1 MKNRNLIMKD
11 METNKTERKEPI
23 AQPEGQHNRQVEEAL
38 ICSILLSKSAML
50 KVAPVVKAGMFSDPY
65 LGLIY
70 RAMDELD
77 SEGNTPDIMTVDV
90 KARRLDEA
98 MWEEKKGIA
107 SISRAMCECR
117 LEEGAMFYAEE
128 VKRLYMLRLM
138 HALFVKLT
146 GKAGQYA
153 TDYGELIEENE
164 REMLALRELSST
176 GTPACSLV
184 EMAGEVLEM
193 YARREENKSDVNY
206 IRTGIESLDHVIGG
220 FYKGE
225 LTVLAGR
232 PGDGKT
238 ATAMFMAMEAA
249 MAGKSVCYYSMEMT
263 KLQTMNRIFTGY
275 AGVNSHHLRTGGIS
289 REEMYRMTHLMDR
302 LRGWRLSFY
311 YTPANTV
318 ENIRAQSTLQKKKG
332 GCDLIIVDYLH
343 LLANKMRPG
352 DTLDQ
357 AIGRNI
363 QMLKQI
369 AIELECP
376 VLVLSQMNR
385 ENERR
390 ADKTHVPELH
400 NLRDSGVIEQVA
412 DGVLFLHRPERYGVE
427 TDTNGQDT
435 KGLCKVYIQKN
446 RNGEVGVASFRY
458 NDSFT
463 RILNPAKT
471 FRA

>member
-1 MKNRNLIMKD
+1 M
-11 METNKTERKEPI
+11 
-23 AQPEGQHNRQVEEAL
+23 V
-38 ICSILLSKSAML
+38 
-50 KVAPVVKAGMFSDPY
+50 KVAPVVMAEMFSDPY

-70 RAMDELD
+70 RAMGELHE
-77 SEGNTPDIMTVDV
+77 EGNVPDIVSVDV
-90 KARRLDEA
+90 RAHQLDEG
-98 MWEEKKGIA
+98 MWKEKNGMA
-107 SISRAMCECR
+107 SICKAMCECR

-128 VKRLYMLRLM
+128 VKRLYVLRLM
-138 HALFVKLT
+138 SGLFVKLM
-146 GKAGQYA
+146 GKAGQYG
-153 TDYGELIEENE
+153 TEYGELIEENE
-164 REMLALRELSST
+164 RELLALRELCST
-176 GTPACSLV
+176 GTPACSLE

-193 YARREENKSDVNY
+193 YARREENKNDVNY
-206 IRTGIESLDHVIGG
+206 IRTGIEGLDHVIGG
-220 FYKGE
+220 LYKGE

-238 ATAMFMAMEAA
+238 ATAMFMAIEAA

-263 KLQTMNRIFTGY
+263 KLQTMNRVFTGY
-275 AGVNSHHLRTGGIS
+275 AGVKSHHLRVGGVTQ
-289 REEMYRMTHLMDR
+289 EEMARMRKLMGHLSQWP
-302 LRGWRLSFY
+302 LYFY
-311 YTPANTV
+311 YTPGNTV
-318 ENIRAQSTLQKKKG
+318 ENIRAQSALQKKKG

-343 LLANKMRPG
+343 LLTNKMRRE

-363 QMLKQI
+363 QTLKQI

-427 TDTNGQDT
+427 TDANGMDT
-435 KGLCKVYIQKN
+435 RGLCKVYIQKN
-446 RNGEVGVASFRY
+446 RNGEVGVATFRY

-463 RILNPAKT
+463 RILNPTKPV
-471 FRA
+471 RA